1 MAPGA
6 IDTPVATTSAAD
18 KTVLIKPWSRPAVTK
33 ENLDWADLPKIDLSR
48 FDEPGG
54 KQELAQQLYDA
65 ISKVGFWSVVNTG
78 IDDERVLRQFSIGNT
93 FFKEPLEEKRRFPC
107 NFADG
112 EYFGYR
118 ENSRWVGDTGIK
130 ENIEMLNIPKAI
142 PAWDHIGRHT
152 IVQQHYDEIA
162 AFHRDVW
169 EKVIRKLFVLIA
181 IVLEL
186 PDENYLADAH
196 DYDKTSDDHLR
207 YMIYN
212 VRTQDEWDRAQAYSK
227 GGHTDFGSLTLLF
240 SQHVAGLQIRTP
252 EGAWK
257 YVRPV
262 DGGIT
267 CNAADTLTFLTK
279 GFIKSTV
286 HRVVT
291 PPADQIN
298 IPRLGLLYFS
308 RPGDSTPM
316 KPVPSPLL
324 ERLGLLTDEDKAT
337 DDSQPVVTGT
347 EYVRA
352 RVKDVHNK
360 TVIDKR
366 AGTDFVFRGLKVAN
380 HYE

>member
-1 MAPGA
+1 MAPSA
-6 IDTPVATTSAAD
+6 IDTPVDAAAAAPE
-18 KTVLIKPWSRPAVTK
+18 TPVLVKPWSRPAVTK
-33 ENLDWADLPKIDLSR
+33 EDLQWADLPKIDLSK
-48 FDEPGG
+48 FEQPGG
-54 KQELAQQLYDA
+54 KEELARDLYDA
-65 ISKVGFWSVVNTG
+65 ISRVGFWSVVNTG
-78 IDDERVLRQFSIGNT
+78 IDDDRVLRQFSIGNT

-118 ENSRWVGDTGIK
+118 ENSRWIGDTGVK

-142 PAWDHIGRHT
+142 PEWDHIGRHAL
-152 IVQQHYDEIA
+152 VQAHYDEIA
-162 AFHRDVW
+162 KFHRDVW
-169 EKVIRKLFVLIA
+169 EKVVRKLFILIA

-196 DYDKTSDDHLR
+196 DYDRVSDDHLR

-212 VRTQDEWDRAQAYSK
+212 VRTQEEWDRAQAYSK

-252 EGAWK
+252 EGDWK

-279 GFIKSTV
+279 GFIKSTI

-291 PPADQIN
+291 PPKDQIE

-308 RPGDSTPM
+308 RPGDHTPM

-324 ERLGLLTDEDKAT
+324 ERLGLLTEEDKADT
-337 DDSQPVVTGT
+337 SEVVSGT

-352 RVKDVHNK
+352 RVKDVHHK
-360 TVIDKR
+360 TVLEKR
-366 AGTDFVFRGLKVAN
+366 AGTDFVFKGLKVAN